1 MWKKLR
7 CIGLALALAICFAG
21 EVGAQTK
28 GGKLMIGRPT
38 DAISLDSNA
47 ETTGA
52 GSIVYWNIIEPLIYV
67 AQDGQIKP
75 KLATEYQLVSPDRIR
90 FKLRK
95 GIQFHDGTPFNAAA
109 VKFTFDRAADDKQPA
124 RWKALFGP
132 LKGAEVVDEYTV
144 DVLTT
149 VPYAPIIASTAM
161 CYTGIVSPAAV
172 QKFGDA
178 YGRNPVGTGPFKFKE
193 WQAKNFISIVRN
205 DDYWGEKAYL
215 DEVVFKVIPEG
226 GARMM
231 GLKAGDLDM
240 VVQPVPSELPGFR
253 KDPKFTL
260 AETIGGRIIYVGF
273 NMGLAPTDDPKV
285 RQALSMAVNVPAIV
299 ENIMEGAAVPAKG
312 YLAPSVFGFKDM
324 ELSKRFPFDLKKA
337 KSLLAEAGWKP
348 GPDGIL
354 AKDGQKLTIKFLG
367 AKARFPM
374 DAEICEAVQA
384 QWKELGVDV
393 KLEFFDWATT
403 FGLVRKPDLP
413 YNSFMMG
420 WVTTNNDADYSL
432 YAMFHSSQIPPKG
445 WNSNAFKDSTV
456 DLLLDEAR
464 VSPDRNKRIENYAKV
479 QNVLADAAAWIPIY
493 NTKEVFVLNKKVKG
507 FVPEAIEYQLTLG
520 NVWLEK

>member
-1 MWKKLR
+1 MGKTL
-7 CIGLALALAICFAG
+7 GTLAFILVVIATLAG
-21 EVGAQTK
+21 EAAAQTR
-28 GGKLMIGRPT
+28 GGKLLIGRPT

-67 AQDGQIKP
+67 AQDGQIKT
-75 KLATEYQLVSPDRIR
+75 KLASEYQVVAPDRVR

-95 GIQFHDGTPFNAAA
+95 GIKFHDGTPFNAEA
-109 VKFTFDRAADDKQPA
+109 VKFTFNRAADDKQPA
-124 RWKALFGP
+124 RWKALYGP

-144 DVLTT
+144 DVMTT
-149 VPYAPIIASTAM
+149 VPFGPIVASTAM
-161 CYTGIVSPAAV
+161 CYTGIVSPEAV
-172 QKFGDA
+172 KKFGEN

-205 DDYWGEKAYL
+205 EDYWGEKVYL

-231 GLKAGDLDM
+231 AVKAGDLDM

-253 KDPKFTL
+253 KDAKFTV
-260 AETIGGRIIYVGF
+260 AEAMGGRIIYLGF
-273 NMGLAPTDDPKV
+273 NFGLAPTNDPKV

-324 ELSKRFPFDLKKA
+324 DLGKRYAFNPQKA
-337 KSLLAEAGWKP
+337 RALLAEAGWKP
-348 GPDGIL
+348 GPDGML
-354 AKDGQKLTIKFLG
+354 AKDGQKLTLKFLG
-367 AKARFPM
+367 AKARFLM

-384 QWKELGVDV
+384 QWKEIGVDV

-403 FGLVRKPDLP
+403 FGLVRKPELP
-413 YNSFMMG
+413 YNCFMMG

-432 YAMFHSSQIPPKG
+432 YSMFHSSQLPPTG
-445 WNSNAFKDSTV
+445 WNSNVFKDPQV
-456 DLLLDEAR
+456 DKLLEEAR
-464 VSPDRNKRIENYAKV
+464 VSADRNKRSEAYHQI
-479 QNVLADAAAWIPIY
+479 QDTLAASAAWVPIY
-493 NTKEVFVLNKKVKG
+493 NTKEIFVLNKKVKG
-507 FVPEAIEYQLTLG
+507 FVPESIEYQLTLG